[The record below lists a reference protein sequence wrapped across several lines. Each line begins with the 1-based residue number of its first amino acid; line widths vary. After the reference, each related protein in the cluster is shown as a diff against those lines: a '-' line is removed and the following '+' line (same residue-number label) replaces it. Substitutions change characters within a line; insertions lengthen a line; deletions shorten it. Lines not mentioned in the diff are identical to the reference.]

1 MKKLIPVI
9 IAMFLF
15 ASGYAQ
21 VPMLTLGPKIGFNTN
36 KIKTDLS
43 DVKEDL
49 KAGFEIGAFVRI
61 GKKIYVQPEVMFKTQ
76 NSKFNVD
83 TKDAQGNVIDVDYKV
98 KMKTI
103 DIPVMIGA
111 KLIDAKVFNIRIMT
125 GPVISMLAN
134 KEIDTDE
141 KYKDT
146 FLNEDDFKNA
156 NWYWGFGAGV
166 DVLMFTLDVRYN
178 LGLNDIYDGKIN
190 NTDINPELKANLFNV
205 TLGWKIL

>member
-49 KAGFEIGAFVRI
+49 QAGFEIGAFVRI

-76 NSKFNVD
+76 NSQFNVD
-83 TKDAQGNVIDVDYKV
+83 TKDAQGNIIDVDYKV

-166 DVLMFTLDVRYN
+166 DVLMFTLDIRYN